1 MLKKMLKKRVIKK
14 TNLLLDFF
22 DSYNLSK
29 ISYKKGKVEI
39 FISDTSPKTEQ
50 PMQNLALERVITS
63 PSLQQ
68 TEELTSTTTPQQ
80 NAPLSSGNHQVL
92 ASMTGAFYR
101 KPKPD
106 AEFFV
111 QDGALVEADTTVC
124 LLEAM
129 KMFNE
134 IKAGVKGKLVKAH
147 AEDGDFVAEG
157 DILFE
162 IQPL

>member
-1 MLKKMLKKRVIKK
+1 MVQK

-39 FISDTSPKTEQ
+39 FISDTSPKIEQ
-50 PMQNLALERVITS
+50 PVHNVTVERLASETPIKVEHMNAQIPIQDNK
-63 PSLQQ
+63 PS
-68 TEELTSTTTPQQ
+68 
-80 NAPLSSGNHQVL
+80 LSSGYHKIL

-134 IKAGVKGKLVKAH
+134 IKAGMKGKLVKAY